1 MHRIR
6 AIFRRPTNCTG
17 IEKPEIL
24 KLQVSPI
31 QERVS
36 FCAGYSFFIPTDND
50 YTKETIALTK
60 IIKTINAIHDM
71 TSPATAK
78 LRGVLKIPTNEKIKP
93 KATRAFMT
101 AARAFANPRVIPVDL
116 NKEDPCIRQGKIYL
130 GGKECEYEG

>member
-93 KATRAFMT
+93 KAYNTQPSPGT
-101 AARAFANPRVIPVDL
+101 QLKIKPTKARIKPAVPSPFVLLRS
-116 NKEDPCIRQGKIYL
+116 C
-130 GGKECEYEG
+130 